1 MHTLAFTA
9 MAAIRKVRLAPLWAS
24 IALACASA
32 SAASPSPAHLPDT
45 PVGRFAGELIHHV
58 DADGPERI
66 RPWAATVLSASI
78 GSDDKAAFVDELAS
92 AARDSGGLDVFDVR
106 TDPRQPGLLEV
117 AVQARRGGQRALF
130 VLAADGA
137 HPDRLAQA
145 DLVPMGD
152 PALYA
157 HWPKGAVSHA
167 ALHKLVHA
175 ALDRLVRTQDFSGCV
190 MVADGGR
197 TIFDECRGLAERSFG
212 VPVDHQTK
220 FHIGSIDKMF
230 TAVAIAQLVEAG
242 KLSWDDTLAMRIP
255 EYPDQAVAKRI
266 TVWQLLHHT
275 SGLGDFLVPE
285 FFEHREKFV
294 DPADYLG
301 LIARQP
307 RVGKPGGDWNYSNAG
322 YALLGRII
330 ENVSG
335 ENYFD
340 YIQRHV
346 FAPAHMDASGFDA
359 LDEVTQKLSVGYYH
373 EGLFSSDWKADWMK
387 IPYKGGPAGGGYS
400 TNADLLRFAAALRE
414 GRLVKPATLAKM
426 FDGEVPAGP
435 GGYAAGFGDRL
446 SHGRHIRGHA
456 GGIAGTDADLAM
468 VWETGAAVALTS
480 NEGPGQSWLL
490 AERIADLLAAEG
502 AKPAGGSTAGKSR
515 QEPVGE

>member
-1 MHTLAFTA
+1 MNDRISIAGT
-9 MAAIRKVRLAPLWAS
+9 AIRKARPAPWWA
-24 IALACASA
+24 AAVLFCASA
-32 SAASPSPAHLPDT
+32 PAASLAAHVPLPGT
-45 PVGRFAGELIHHV
+45 PVGKLAGELIRHV
-58 DADGPERI
+58 GTDGPDRI
-66 RPWAATVLSASI
+66 RRWVPTVLSASI
-78 GSDDKAAFVDELAS
+78 APDDEAAFVADLAS

-117 AVQARRGGQRALF
+117 AVKGRRGGRRALF
-130 VLAADGA
+130 VLAADTA

-145 DLVPMGD
+145 DLVPMDD

-157 HWPKGAVSHA
+157 RWPKGAVSHA
-167 ALHKLVHA
+167 ELGKRVRA
-175 ALDRLVRTQDFSGCV
+175 ALDRLVHTGDFSGCV
-190 MVADGGR
+190 TISDGGQ
-197 TIFDECRGLAERSFG
+197 TVFDECRGLAERRFG

-220 FHIGSIDKMF
+220 FHVGSIDKMF
-230 TAVAIAQLVEAG
+230 TAVAVAQLVEAG
-242 KLSWDDTLAMRIP
+242 KLSWGDTLAMRVP
-255 EYPDQAVAKRI
+255 EYPDQATAEHVTI
-266 TVWQLLHHT
+266 WQLLHHT

-301 LIARQP
+301 LIARQSKAGEP
-307 RVGKPGGDWNYSNAG
+307 GKAWNYSNAG
-322 YALLGRII
+322 YALLGRVI

-346 FAPAHMDASGFDA
+346 FTPAHMDASGFDS
-359 LDEVTQKLSVGYYH
+359 LDEITPKLSVGYYH
-373 EGLFSSDWKADWMK
+373 EGPFSSDWKADWMK
-387 IPYKGGPAGGGYS
+387 IPFKGGPAGGGYS
-400 TNADLLRFAAALRE
+400 TNADLLRFAAALRA
-414 GRLVKPATLAKM
+414 GKLVKPATLAKM
-426 FDGEVPAGP
+426 FDDEVPAGP

-456 GGIAGTDADLAM
+456 GGIEGTDADLAM

-502 AKPAGGSTAGKSR
+502 ARP
-515 QEPVGE
+515 